1 MLFLAILSTI
11 LLVADLCF
19 NLWKDARC
27 EDKSAFV
34 GEILAISIYII
45 TIWVLYAN

>member
-11 LLVADLCF
+11 LLGTMEIYEAI
-19 NLWKDARC
+19 NYQKARI
-27 EDKSAFV
+27 DYIF
-34 GEILAISIYII
+34 YII